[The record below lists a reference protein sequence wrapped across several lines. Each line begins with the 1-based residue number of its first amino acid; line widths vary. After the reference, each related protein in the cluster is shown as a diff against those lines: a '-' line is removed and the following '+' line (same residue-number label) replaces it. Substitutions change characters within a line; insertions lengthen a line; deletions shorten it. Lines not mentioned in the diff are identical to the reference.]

1 MDWTTVDTSRELV
14 GTLALPVSVARTLY
28 GGSNPVHQ
36 YHEPAL
42 DRYVVGKRVGT
53 RGRPLAESL
62 REPQMQARLSHAHLV
77 PVITVGDVLDLTV
90 DPPVRMPNVVEIVTP
105 FYELG
110 SVYDALLRGD
120 GFDVVETLAVCRA
133 AALGLAELHQEG
145 IVHRDFKPL
154 NVFLTGDAVVAKVGD
169 LGEAHPMDDDGHAP
183 GLDSPT
189 PWIAPEQVADDE
201 CTIVSDLFGLGVML
215 QELLVG
221 GFDLHAMG
229 YDRLAARNRMCRGLT
244 PLPRRL
250 LTPPPWAPPRI
261 RTLVR
266 RLTESSPG
274 DRRPRTA
281 TRVADIL
288 STTPTIGWRLVRE
301 DPSRWEG
308 RSRFTDAHYA
318 VDLRELPR
326 KGEWEISV
334 LREHPSGWRAIE
346 RERINDVDRQALKR
360 AFDLA
365 LDEDAS

>member
-1 MDWTTVDTSRELV
+1 MDWATVDTSRELV
-14 GTLALPVSVARTLY
+14 GTLALPVSVAQTLY

-53 RGRPLAESL
+53 RGRPLAKLL
-62 REPQMQARLSHAHLV
+62 REPQMQARLDHDHLV
-77 PVITVGDVLDLTV
+77 PVITVGDVLDLTT
-90 DPPVRMPNVVEIVTP
+90 DPPERMPNVVEIVTP

-110 SVYDALLRGD
+110 SAYDELHRGD
-120 GFDVVETLAVCRA
+120 GFDVLETLAICRA

-145 IVHRDFKPL
+145 IVHRDFKPP

-169 LGEAHPMDDDGHAP
+169 LGEAHPIDDDGLAP

-201 CTIVSDLFGLGVML
+201 CTVASDLFGLGVML
-215 QELLVG
+215 QELLG
-221 GFDLHAMG
+221 GFDLRVIG
-229 YDRLAARNRMCRGLT
+229 YDRMAVRGRMSRGLT

-250 LTPPPWAPPRI
+250 LEPPPWAPPRI

-266 RLTESSPG
+266 QLTKTQPG

-281 TRVADIL
+281 TEVADVL
-288 STTPTIGWRLVRE
+288 STTRAIGWRRVRD
-301 DPSRWEG
+301 DPRRWEG
-308 RSRFTDAHYA
+308 RSRATGANYA

-334 LREHPSGWRAIE
+334 LREHSSGWRAIE
-346 RERINDVDRQALKR
+346 RKRVDDPDRQALKR

-365 LDEDAS
+365 LDQDAN